1 MTLELIRYML
11 DDLLDKY
18 SQLSELRKDMQIKY
32 FEVMGLIKECELD
45 VNYEKCEQV
54 RYEEIAHWNNELNL
68 LFEYKYAIEEG
79 LELINSGAVEQM
91 LIEEERR

>member
-1 MTLELIRYML
+1 MN
-11 DDLLDKY
+11 
-18 SQLSELRKDMQIKY
+18 
-32 FEVMGLIKECELD
+32 LD

-91 LIEEERR
+91 LIEEIVENIIFRPFLIQFKTMILKCLNILK